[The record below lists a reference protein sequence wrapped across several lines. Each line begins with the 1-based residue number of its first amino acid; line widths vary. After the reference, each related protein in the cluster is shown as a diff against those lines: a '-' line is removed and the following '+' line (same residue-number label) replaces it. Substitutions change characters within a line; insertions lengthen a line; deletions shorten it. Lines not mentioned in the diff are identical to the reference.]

1 LDLSRNNHQHTGFKD
16 QTLVKLVQRCRGLRK
31 TGRDGE
37 GLKRTAILRSSQQ
50 HLGNTSESENCICP
64 GGTMRKVE
72 FKERENRP
80 CSSFPLP
87 SDLLMLPTGP
97 S

>member
-50 HLGNTSESENCICP
+50 HLGNTSESVRTASVQEGLCARLSSRREKIGLVPLSHYLLIC
-64 GGTMRKVE
+64 
-72 FKERENRP
+72 
-80 CSSFPLP
+80 
-87 SDLLMLPTGP
+87 
-97 S
+97 